1 MPTMVR
7 APEVPTL
14 PPMIEAAELQ
24 QIAPDLFFWQAYDRK
39 VKADLSSAAIATRKG
54 TFLIDPIP
62 LTDVAVDQL
71 RQAGAVAG
79 VIITNINHLRASD
92 QFAERFDVPIYALR
106 ESFPDRTSA
115 RMAEIEDGA
124 QICDS
129 LEVIV
134 IEGAAAGEIVLYSSK
149 NGGALI
155 LGDALINFE
164 PFGFAFLPRK
174 YCANEKKMRRSL
186 RKLLGHRSERILF
199 AHGTPILSQ
208 ATARL
213 QELLDP
219 PLERPA

>member
-1 MPTMVR
+1 V
-7 APEVPTL
+7 
-14 PPMIEAAELQ
+14 IKAAELQ

-39 VKADLSSAAIATRKG
+39 VKADLSSAAITTRKG
-54 TFLIDPIP
+54 TFLVDPIP

-79 VIITNINHLRASD
+79 VIVTNINHLRASD
-92 QFAERFDVPIYALR
+92 QFAERFDVPVYARR
-106 ESFPDRTSA
+106 ESFPEKA
-115 RMAEIEDGA
+115 PAHMAEIKNGA

-129 LEVIV
+129 LEVIA
-134 IEGAAAGEIVLYSSK
+134 IEGAVAGEIVLYSSK

-164 PFGFAFLPRK
+164 PYGFAFLPRK

-186 RKLLGHRSERILF
+186 RKLLSRRSERILF